1 MLLEKNEDAKHKF
14 FFLVFALVHRVSFHG
29 QAFSLIKRSNNALFC
44 FLNQTD
50 WLKRKPNIV
59 SDSFL
64 FLKCSPFL
72 F

>member
-1 MLLEKNEDAKHKF
+1 MLLEKNEDAKHQ
-14 FFLVFALVHRVSFHG
+14 FFLVFALVHRVSLHG